1 MNQLVSLF
9 CIRISKYFQKS
20 NLEFSRFYYIYYVE
34 GYNFYVYFQIRM
46 EPVKSLLV
54 FLLILLAC
62 SKSSS
67 QINFSTNWGSGKRS
81 GSMFGQ
87 RESDVTC
94 FAKLEYNL
102 LKNLVDIIQVCNLR

>member
-1 MNQLVSLF
+1 
-9 CIRISKYFQKS
+9 
-20 NLEFSRFYYIYYVE
+20 
-34 GYNFYVYFQIRM
+34 M
-46 EPVKSLLV
+46 EPVKSLMV

-102 LKNLVDIIQVCNLR
+102 LKNLVDIIQVCDVLSLRIEPWHEISNNVAF